1 MIFKDK
7 SCCFFI
13 IEIRGNQ
20 KQRKEEIALERR
32 RRPAKSQY
40 LNRVITYM
48 REHLQ
53 ENLTLTQI
61 AREAGLSESYL
72 NAVFKECVKCAPMDY
87 YINMKMDKACYL
99 LCNTDMHIYQVAQ
112 YLGYDNQYYFSRAFK
127 KVLGVPPKKYK
138 EMPRIPSAPMQVSC

>member
-1 MIFKDK
+1 M
-7 SCCFFI
+7 
-13 IEIRGNQ
+13 
-20 KQRKEEIALERR
+20 ERR
-32 RRPAKSQY
+32 CRTAKSQY

-48 REHLQ
+48 RDHLQ
-53 ENLTLTQI
+53 ENLTLTRI

-87 YINMKMDKACYL
+87 YMKMEQACYL

>member
-1 MIFKDK
+1 M
-7 SCCFFI
+7 
-13 IEIRGNQ
+13 
-20 KQRKEEIALERR
+20 ERR
-32 RRPAKSQY
+32 CRTAKSQY

-48 REHLQ
+48 RDHLQ
-53 ENLTLTQI
+53 ENLTLTRI

-112 YLGYDNQYYFSRAFK
+112 YLGYDNQYYCSRAFK

-138 EMPRIPSAPMQVSC
+138 EMPRIPAAPMQVSC

>member
-1 MIFKDK
+1 M
-7 SCCFFI
+7 
-13 IEIRGNQ
+13 
-20 KQRKEEIALERR
+20 ERR
-32 RRPAKSQY
+32 CRTAKSQY

-48 REHLQ
+48 RDHLQ
-53 ENLTLTQI
+53 ENLTLTRI

-72 NAVFKECVKCAPMDY
+72 NAVFKECVKCAPRDY
-87 YINMKMDKACYL
+87 YINMKMEQACYL

-138 EMPRIPSAPMQVSC
+138 EMPRIPSAPMQVTC

>member
-1 MIFKDK
+1 
-7 SCCFFI
+7 
-13 IEIRGNQ
+13 
-20 KQRKEEIALERR
+20 LERR
-32 RRPAKSQY
+32 CRTAKSQY

-48 REHLQ
+48 RDHLQ
-53 ENLTLTQI
+53 ENLTLTRI

-87 YINMKMDKACYL
+87 YINMKMEQACYL

>member
-1 MIFKDK
+1 M
-7 SCCFFI
+7 
-13 IEIRGNQ
+13 
-20 KQRKEEIALERR
+20 ERR
-32 RRPAKSQY
+32 CRTAKSQY

-48 REHLQ
+48 RDHLQ
-53 ENLTLTQI
+53 ENLTLTRI

-87 YINMKMDKACYL
+87 YSNMKMDKACYL

-138 EMPRIPSAPMQVSC
+138 EMPRIPAAPMQVSC

>member
-1 MIFKDK
+1 
-7 SCCFFI
+7 
-13 IEIRGNQ
+13 
-20 KQRKEEIALERR
+20 
-32 RRPAKSQY
+32 
-40 LNRVITYM
+40 M
-48 REHLQ
+48 RDHLQ
-53 ENLTLTQI
+53 ENLTLTRI

-87 YINMKMDKACYL
+87 YINMKMEQACYL

-138 EMPRIPSAPMQVSC
+138 EMPRIPSAPMQVPAENKKI

>member
-1 MIFKDK
+1 M
-7 SCCFFI
+7 
-13 IEIRGNQ
+13 
-20 KQRKEEIALERR
+20 ERR
-32 RRPAKSQY
+32 CRTAKSQY

-48 REHLQ
+48 KDHLQ
-53 ENLTLTQI
+53 ENLTLTRI
-61 AREAGLSESYL
+61 AREAGLSESDL

>member
-1 MIFKDK
+1 M
-7 SCCFFI
+7 
-13 IEIRGNQ
+13 
-20 KQRKEEIALERR
+20 ERR

-72 NAVFKECVKCAPMDY
+72 NAVFKECIKCAPMDY
-87 YINMKMDKACYL
+87 DINMKMEQACYL
-99 LCNTDMHIYQVAQ
+99 LCNTDLHIYQVAQ
-112 YLGYDNQYYFSRAFK
+112 HLGYENQYYFSRAFK

-138 EMPRIPSAPMQVSC
+138 EMPGIPAVSMQVSC

>member
-1 MIFKDK
+1 M
-7 SCCFFI
+7 
-13 IEIRGNQ
+13 
-20 KQRKEEIALERR
+20 ERR
-32 RRPAKSQY
+32 CRTAKSQY

-48 REHLQ
+48 RDHLQ
-53 ENLTLTQI
+53 ENLTLTRI

-72 NAVFKECVKCAPMDY
+72 NAVFKECVKCAPMVY

-112 YLGYDNQYYFSRAFK
+112 YL
-127 KVLGVPPKKYK
+127 LGVPPKKYK

>member
-1 MIFKDK
+1 M
-7 SCCFFI
+7 
-13 IEIRGNQ
+13 
-20 KQRKEEIALERR
+20 ERR
-32 RRPAKSQY
+32 CRTAKSQY

-48 REHLQ
+48 RDHLQ
-53 ENLTLTQI
+53 ENLTLTRI
-61 AREAGLSESYL
+61 AREAWLSESYL

-138 EMPRIPSAPMQVSC
+138 EMPRIPAAPMQVSC

>member
-1 MIFKDK
+1 M
-7 SCCFFI
+7 
-13 IEIRGNQ
+13 
-20 KQRKEEIALERR
+20 ERR
-32 RRPAKSQY
+32 CRTAKSQY

-48 REHLQ
+48 RDHLQ
-53 ENLTLTQI
+53 ENLTLTRI

-72 NAVFKECVKCAPMDY
+72 NAVFKECVKCATMDY

-138 EMPRIPSAPMQVSC
+138 EMPRIPAAPMQVSC

>member
-1 MIFKDK
+1 M
-7 SCCFFI
+7 
-13 IEIRGNQ
+13 
-20 KQRKEEIALERR
+20 ERR
-32 RRPAKSQY
+32 CRTAKSQY

-48 REHLQ
+48 RDHLQ
-53 ENLTLTQI
+53 ENLTLPRI

-87 YINMKMDKACYL
+87 YINMKMEQACYL

-138 EMPRIPSAPMQVSC
+138 EMPRIPAAPMQVSC

>member
-1 MIFKDK
+1 
-7 SCCFFI
+7 
-13 IEIRGNQ
+13 
-20 KQRKEEIALERR
+20 
-32 RRPAKSQY
+32 
-40 LNRVITYM
+40 M
-48 REHLQ
+48 RDHLQ
-53 ENLTLTQI
+53 ENLTLTRI

-72 NAVFKECVKCAPMDY
+72 NAVFKECVKCSPMDY

-138 EMPRIPSAPMQVSC
+138 EMPRIPAAPMQVSC

>member
-1 MIFKDK
+1 M
-7 SCCFFI
+7 
-13 IEIRGNQ
+13 
-20 KQRKEEIALERR
+20 ERR
-32 RRPAKSQY
+32 CRTAKSQY

-48 REHLQ
+48 RDHLQ
-53 ENLTLTQI
+53 ENLTLTRI

-127 KVLGVPPKKYK
+127 KVLGVPPKKA
-138 EMPRIPSAPMQVSC
+138 APMQVSC

>member
-1 MIFKDK
+1 M
-7 SCCFFI
+7 
-13 IEIRGNQ
+13 
-20 KQRKEEIALERR
+20 ERR
-32 RRPAKSQY
+32 CRTAKSQY

-48 REHLQ
+48 KDHLQ
-53 ENLTLTQI
+53 ENLTLTRI

-72 NAVFKECVKCAPMDY
+72 NAVFKECGKCAPMDY
-87 YINMKMDKACYL
+87 YINMKMEQACYL

>member
-1 MIFKDK
+1 M
-7 SCCFFI
+7 
-13 IEIRGNQ
+13 
-20 KQRKEEIALERR
+20 ERR
-32 RRPAKSQY
+32 CRTAKSQY

-48 REHLQ
+48 RDHLQ
-53 ENLTLTQI
+53 ENLTLTRI

-99 LCNTDMHIYQVAQ
+99 LCNTVMHIYQVAQ

-138 EMPRIPSAPMQVSC
+138 EMPRIPAAPMQVSC

>member
-1 MIFKDK
+1 M
-7 SCCFFI
+7 
-13 IEIRGNQ
+13 
-20 KQRKEEIALERR
+20 ERR
-32 RRPAKSQY
+32 CRTAKSQY

-48 REHLQ
+48 RDHLQ
-53 ENLTLTQI
+53 ENLTLTRI

-99 LCNTDMHIYQVAQ
+99 LCNTDMHIYQVAL

-138 EMPRIPSAPMQVSC
+138 EMPRIPAAPMQVSC

>member
-1 MIFKDK
+1 M
-7 SCCFFI
+7 
-13 IEIRGNQ
+13 
-20 KQRKEEIALERR
+20 ERR
-32 RRPAKSQY
+32 CRTAKSQY

-48 REHLQ
+48 KDHLQ
-53 ENLTLTQI
+53 ENLTLTRI

-87 YINMKMDKACYL
+87 YINMKMEQACYL

-112 YLGYDNQYYFSRAFK
+112 YLGYDNQYYSRAFK

>member
-1 MIFKDK
+1 M
-7 SCCFFI
+7 
-13 IEIRGNQ
+13 
-20 KQRKEEIALERR
+20 ERR
-32 RRPAKSQY
+32 CRTAKSQY

-48 REHLQ
+48 RDHLQ
-53 ENLTLTQI
+53 ENLTLTRI
-61 AREAGLSESYL
+61 AREAGLSASSL

>member
-1 MIFKDK
+1 M
-7 SCCFFI
+7 
-13 IEIRGNQ
+13 
-20 KQRKEEIALERR
+20 ERR
-32 RRPAKSQY
+32 CRTAKSQY

-48 REHLQ
+48 KDHLQ
-53 ENLTLTQI
+53 ENLTLTRI

-72 NAVFKECVKCAPMDY
+72 NAVFKESVKCAPMDY
-87 YINMKMDKACYL
+87 YINMKMEQACYL

>member
-1 MIFKDK
+1 M
-7 SCCFFI
+7 
-13 IEIRGNQ
+13 
-20 KQRKEEIALERR
+20 ERR
-32 RRPAKSQY
+32 CRTAKSQY

-48 REHLQ
+48 RDHLQ
-53 ENLTLTQI
+53 ENLTLTRI

-72 NAVFKECVKCAPMDY
+72 NAVFKECVKCAPMVY

-138 EMPRIPSAPMQVSC
+138 EMPRIPAAPMQVSC

>member
-1 MIFKDK
+1 M
-7 SCCFFI
+7 
-13 IEIRGNQ
+13 
-20 KQRKEEIALERR
+20 ERR
-32 RRPAKSQY
+32 CRTAKSQY

-48 REHLQ
+48 RDHLQ
-53 ENLTLTQI
+53 ENLTLTRI
-61 AREAGLSESYL
+61 AREAGLSESSL

-138 EMPRIPSAPMQVSC
+138 EMPRIPAAPMQVSC

>member
-1 MIFKDK
+1 M
-7 SCCFFI
+7 
-13 IEIRGNQ
+13 
-20 KQRKEEIALERR
+20 ERR
-32 RRPAKSQY
+32 CRTAKSQY

-48 REHLQ
+48 RDHLQ
-53 ENLTLTQI
+53 EKLTLTRI

-87 YINMKMDKACYL
+87 YINMKMEQACYL

-138 EMPRIPSAPMQVSC
+138 EMPRIPAAPMQVSC

>member
-1 MIFKDK
+1 M
-7 SCCFFI
+7 
-13 IEIRGNQ
+13 
-20 KQRKEEIALERR
+20 ERR
-32 RRPAKSQY
+32 CRTAKSQY

-48 REHLQ
+48 RDHLQ
-53 ENLTLTQI
+53 ENLTLTRI

-127 KVLGVPPKKYK
+127 KVLGVSPKKYK
-138 EMPRIPSAPMQVSC
+138 EMPRIPAAPMQVSC

>member
-1 MIFKDK
+1 M
-7 SCCFFI
+7 
-13 IEIRGNQ
+13 
-20 KQRKEEIALERR
+20 ERR
-32 RRPAKSQY
+32 CRTAKSQY

-48 REHLQ
+48 RDHLQ
-53 ENLTLTQI
+53 ENLTLTRI

-127 KVLGVPPKKYK
+127 KVPGVPPKKYK
-138 EMPRIPSAPMQVSC
+138 EMPRIPAAPMQVSC